1 MASLRKRYAD
11 RIEASS
17 VKDEPPVTTAPTE
30 AAKLPE
36 PVTEPPPPE
45 MPEKTESPADV
56 AAKTALKQRLREME
70 QAETLQQQHTVQH
83 HQRMAAEPQPQ
94 QPPTFEET
102 IAHLPERVQRW
113 YRGNP
118 EFLTN
123 PEKAAQIQYA
133 HHVAR
138 REVGEEGTEP
148 YFARMEAMLGI
159 APRANGQA
167 QRRPGPIES
176 RPPVTAPAP
185 RYEAP
190 PRQQQRSAVPISAP
204 PTREVPSMAS
214 GRVPSRRVP
223 LTAEQIEIAK
233 ASGISVEEY
242 ERQLLKM
249 EALKRAGAIQ
259 DGR

>member
-1 MASLRKRYAD
+1 MSSFRKKYQHA
-11 RIEASS
+11 EAAPREEA
-17 VKDEPPVTTAPTE
+17 VPVTTVPEGA

-45 MPEKTESPADV
+45 MPETKESPADV

-118 EFLTN
+118 EFLTD

-148 YFARMEAMLGI
+148 YFARMEVMLGI
-159 APRANGQA
+159 APRGNGQA
-167 QRRPGPIES
+167 QHRPGPIES
-176 RPPVTAPAP
+176 KPTVTAPAP
-185 RYEAP
+185 RHEAP
-190 PRQQQRSAVPISAP
+190 PRQQQRQSAHVSAP
-204 PTREVPSMAS
+204 PSREPASMSTGRPMTRRA
-214 GRVPSRRVP
+214 P
-223 LTAEQIEIAK
+223 LTEAQREA
-233 ASGISVEEY
+233 ARFSGISEQEY
-242 ERQLLKM
+242 ANKLELMERLRSAGQLDD
-249 EALKRAGAIQ
+249 R
-259 DGR
+259 R

>member
-11 RIEASS
+11 RIEASPRR
-17 VKDEPPVTTAPTE
+17 DEPPVTTAPTD

-83 HQRMAAEPQPQ
+83 HQRMAAEPQQ
-94 QPPTFEET
+94 QQSPTVEEM
-102 IAHLPERVQRW
+102 IAHLPERAQRW

-118 EFLTN
+118 EFLTD

-138 REVGEEGTEP
+138 REVGEEGTDP
-148 YFARMEAMLGI
+148 YFDRMEAMLGI

-167 QRRPGPIES
+167 QHRPGPIES

-185 RYEAP
+185 RHEAP
-190 PRQQQRSAVPISAP
+190 PRRAMSAPVSAP
-204 PTREVPSMAS
+204 PSREPASMS
-214 GRVPSRRVP
+214 TGRPQSFRAP
-223 LTAEQIEIAK
+223 LTAEEIDIAR
-233 ASGISVEEY
+233 ASGITP
-242 ERQLLKM
+242 ERYAQEKEKMLRMKAAGQLDD
-249 EALKRAGAIQ
+249 R
-259 DGR
+259 R

>member
-11 RIEASS
+11 RIEASPRW
-17 VKDEPPVTTAPTE
+17 DEPPVTTAPTE

-36 PVTEPPPPE
+36 PVTEPKPPE
-45 MPEKTESPADV
+45 PIVETSPAEEAGK
-56 AAKTALKQRLREME
+56 AALRQRLEEMNRADQLQR
-70 QAETLQQQHTVQH
+70 QAAQQPPH
-83 HQRMAAEPQPQ
+83 AAAPPEQ

-118 EFLTN
+118 EFLTD

-167 QRRPGPIES
+167 QHRPGPIES
-176 RPPVTAPAP
+176 RPTVTAPAP
-185 RYEAP
+185 RHEAP
-190 PRQQQRSAVPISAP
+190 PRQQQRQSAPVSAP
-204 PTREVPSMAS
+204 PSREPASMSTGRPMTRRA
-214 GRVPSRRVP
+214 P
-223 LTAEQIEIAK
+223 LTEAQREA
-233 ASGISVEEY
+233 ARFSGISEQEY
-242 ERQLLKM
+242 ANKLELMERLRSAGQLDD
-249 EALKRAGAIQ
+249 R
-259 DGR
+259 